1 MLTGDKLSDKLTLN
15 IENITKHFTGPSG
28 AMFNVLDNI
37 CFKVEEE
44 GSKGNL
50 ISIIASFSS
59 GKSTLL
65 KIISGLETPDA
76 GTVKLNDKKI
86 TSPNGEIAYIPENP
100 SSFPWMNVADNI
112 NFAMRNT
119 GKLNS
124 VKEIVSA
131 VGLTGY
137 ENHYPD
143 DKSLGFRFRISIARA
158 LAAGSKVILLDDPF
172 RRMKSITK
180 DEIYEL
186 IRKLINDFGITF
198 ILSTPNIT
206 EAVYLSNKIF
216 LMKKNPGKIIDEV
229 KLDAGTA
236 TARGLDR
243 QERFLSL
250 RKEIESK
257 FVSIGEN
264 LQTEVHF

>member
-1 MLTGDKLSDKLTLN
+1 MLTGDKLGYKLTLN
-15 IENITKHFTGPSG
+15 IENITKHYAGPSG
-28 AMFNVLDNI
+28 AKITVLDGI
-37 CFKVEEE
+37 SFKVENE
-44 GSKGNL
+44 GSNGSL
-50 ISIIASFSS
+50 VSIIASFSS

-65 KIISGLETPDA
+65 KIISGLEKPDS
-76 GTVKLNDKKI
+76 GSIKLNDENI
-86 TSPNGEIAYIPENP
+86 TTPTGEIVYIPENP

-112 NFAMRNT
+112 NFAMRNS
-119 GKLNS
+119 GKFNS
-124 VKEIVSA
+124 VKEIVNA
-131 VGLTGY
+131 VGLAGY
-137 ENHYPD
+137 EDHFPD
-143 DKSLGFRFRISIARA
+143 DKSLGFRFRISIGRA

-186 IRKLINDFGITF
+186 LRKLINDFGVTF

-229 KLDAGTA
+229 KLDAETA
-236 TARGLDR
+236 AARGLDR

-250 RKEIESK
+250 RKEIESR